1 MRRAHTAL
9 ALAAGF
15 ATLFAGAAHADG
27 VPLPAHTPSVFAQEC
42 AACHTAYPPGLL
54 PAPAWARIMAS
65 LDKHFGT
72 NASVDEKTAA
82 ELSRYLASNAG
93 TYKRAT
99 ATSDARITSAPWFT
113 RKHRDVPAE
122 AWKRPSVVGAFNCSA
137 CHSRA
142 AQGDLSDDNARIPK

>member
-1 MRRAHTAL
+1 MRRVRAAL
-9 ALAAGF
+9 PLLMGLAA
-15 ATLFAGAAHADG
+15 LLAGAAHADG
-27 VPLPAHTPSVFAQEC
+27 VPLPARTPAAFAQEC
-42 AACHTAYPPGLL
+42 ASCHTAYPPGLL

-99 ATSDARITSAPWFT
+99 ATPDARITSAPWFA

-137 CHSRA
+137 CHGGA
-142 AQGDLSDDNARIPK
+142 AQGDFSDDNARIPK